1 MRGFQNYQQQMPQ
14 QGGSMVN
21 PQTLNLLM
29 QAYKAYSG
37 QPGASQGATGTDYAG
52 SQAQGTGY
60 GMGQP
65 LVAGGMS
72 GQPDPS
78 QSGGQ
83 SPLLAALM
91 RQNQS
96 QY

>member
-1 MRGFQNYQQQMPQ
+1 MRGFQNYQQQMPAQ
-14 QGGSMVN
+14 QQSLVS
-21 PQTLNLLM
+21 PQTLQLLM
-29 QAYKAYSG
+29 QAYKNYQ
-37 QPGASQGATGTDYAG
+37 QPGNSQGATGTDYAG

-60 GMGQP
+60 GIGQP
-65 LVAGGMS
+65 IVAGGMS

-91 RQNQS
+91 RQNQG
-96 QY
+96 Y